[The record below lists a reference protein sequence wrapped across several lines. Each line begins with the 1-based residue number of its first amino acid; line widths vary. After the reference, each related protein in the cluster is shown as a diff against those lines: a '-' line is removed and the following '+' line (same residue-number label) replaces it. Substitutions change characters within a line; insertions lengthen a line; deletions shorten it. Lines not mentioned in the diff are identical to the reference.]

1 MFLRLSVAA
10 APYFDGKPVHFCK
23 FQNKMLKTL
32 CVFDENADTQMKKS
46 VHVSAKMQVSVE
58 KFSLQANFEG
68 DIRVDWKNA
77 AYFGR
82 AQPSTVG
89 RKIGRKLIS
98 LLFAF
103 PCVRSCSLENPQS
116 RACGKK

>member
-10 APYFDGKPVHFCK
+10 APYFDEKPVRFCK
-23 FQNKMLKTL
+23 FQTNILKIL
-32 CVFDENADTQMKKS
+32 CVFDENADAQLKKTA
-46 VHVSAKMQVSVE
+46 HASAKMQVSIK

-68 DIRVDWKNA
+68 DIHVDWKNA

-89 RKIGRKLIS
+89 PKIGRKLIS